1 MGTKIGFQKHVFEIF
16 VRRGKLANQAT
27 LSSKTSK
34 GSLKKF

>member
-1 MGTKIGFQKHVFEIF
+1 MGTKIDFQKHDFEFF
-16 VRRGKLANQAT
+16 VRLGELVNQAA